1 MPTTAVVAAAYRNKL
16 VFLLL
21 LFVNCN
27 VLLQLVIISILL
39 FLRMTIK
46 VCNSL

>member
-16 VFLLL
+16 VFLL